1 LRQTMKILLIV
12 LFAQSALS
20 ATPACLNGTK
30 VEKKWEE
37 AYSKCVVTGRSVC
50 EELNA
55 AYGIDIDEC
64 ESSMAPAT
72 GRSLT
77 QLCADLNAFFGISVS
92 TCTSSCTYYS
102 TGASCDFTGRKAD
115 IAVDRSVCEELNAA
129 YGIDVDECE
138 SSFASATG
146 RSLTQLCADLNAFF
160 GISVSTCTSS
170 CTYYST
176 GASCDFTGR
185 NACPSPKDIIK
196 EARKNLEVERC
207 MMDSMGWFNPKKSS
221 FNKKQIKKDIGSL
234 PDKVSA
240 GITQKSVKKCIKKEM
255 KEMYKKDTMN
265 CLKTYSKKERGMLKK
280 EAYVVATI
288 LCLNNPLKEACDN
301 FV

>member
-1 LRQTMKILLIV
+1 MGSLELDIEAMKLLLIV
-12 LFAQSALS
+12 LFAHSALS
-20 ATPACLNGTK
+20 TAPSCLNGTK
-30 VEKKWEE
+30 IEEKWEK
-37 AYSKCVVTGRSVC
+37 AYSRCSTSGRSIC
-50 EELNA
+50 EELN
-55 AYGIDIDEC
+55 
-64 ESSMAPAT
+64 T
-72 GRSLT
+72 
-77 QLCADLNAFFGISVS
+77 
-92 TCTSSCTYYS
+92 
-102 TGASCDFTGRKAD
+102 
-115 IAVDRSVCEELNAA
+115 A

-196 EARKNLEVERC
+196 DARENFQVERC
-207 MMDSMGWFNPKKSS
+207 MMSAMGWFNPKKSS
-221 FNKKQIKKDIGSL
+221 FNKKLIKKDIGSL

-240 GITQKSVKKCIKKEM
+240 GITKKSVKKCIMKKME
-255 KEMYKKDTMN
+255 EMYKKDTMN
-265 CLKTYSKKERGMLKK
+265 CLKTYTKKQRAMLKK

-288 LCLNNPLKEACDN
+288 YCLTNPLKEACDN
-301 FV
+301 FY

>member
-1 LRQTMKILLIV
+1 MGSLELDIETMKILLIV

-37 AYSKCVVTGRSVC
+37 AYSKCVVTG
-50 EELNA
+50 
-55 AYGIDIDEC
+55 
-64 ESSMAPAT
+64 
-72 GRSLT
+72 
-77 QLCADLNAFFGISVS
+77 
-92 TCTSSCTYYS
+92 
-102 TGASCDFTGRKAD
+102 
-115 IAVDRSVCEELNAA
+115 RSVCEELNAA

-221 FNKKQIKKDIGSL
+221 FNKKEIKKDIGSL

-240 GITQKSVKKCIKKEM
+240 GITEKSIKKCIKKEM

-265 CLKTYSKKERGMLKK
+265 CLRTYSKKERGMLKK

-288 LCLNNPLKEACDN
+288 LCLNNPLKEACEN
-301 FV
+301 FE

>member
-1 LRQTMKILLIV
+1 MGSLELDIETMKILLIV

-55 AYGIDIDEC
+55 AYGIDVDEC
-64 ESSMAPAT
+64 ESSMAP
-72 GRSLT
+72 
-77 QLCADLNAFFGISVS
+77 
-92 TCTSSCTYYS
+92 
-102 TGASCDFTGRKAD
+102 
-115 IAVDRSVCEELNAA
+115 
-129 YGIDVDECE
+129 
-138 SSFASATG
+138 ATG

-196 EARKNLEVERC
+196 DARENLQVERC
-207 MMDSMGWFNPKKSS
+207 MMSAMGWFNPKKSS
-221 FNKKQIKKDIGSL
+221 FNKKLIKKDIGSL

-240 GITQKSVKKCIKKEM
+240 GITKKSVKKCIM
-255 KEMYKKDTMN
+255 KQMEEMYKKDTMN
-265 CLKTYSKKERGMLKK
+265 CLKTYTKKQRAMLKK

-288 LCLNNPLKEACDN
+288 YCLTNPLKEACDN
-301 FV
+301 FN